1 MNIVIIGDGKVGH
14 KIVRQLSE
22 ESDNVVLIDQS
33 EQKLK
38 NSINELDISCI
49 VGNGAS
55 AEIQKQAGVPEA
67 DLVIACASTDELN
80 MFCCLLAKRL
90 GAKQTIARVRNPL
103 YFQQI
108 HLLREDL
115 KLSLAVNPDQVLAE
129 EISRVLIFP
138 SAAKIETFVK
148 GRVELVEVS
157 LGPDSRMAD
166 LSLVELYRKYQ
177 IKMLICAV
185 QREQQVFIPD
195 GNFVLKAGDKIHVAA
210 SHKEIERF
218 FKTLGTRKSRVK
230 TVMVCGG
237 GRTAYYLATRLTPLG
252 MQVKIIEQNQTRCEE
267 LCELL
272 PKATIIHGNASDHS
286 LLEEEGLDNADA
298 FVALTGIDEENIIM
312 SMYARTR
319 QVSKVITKINEEGL
333 QEMVKEMGME
343 SVVSAKNVTANMVLS
358 YVRAMKNS
366 MGSANVETM
375 YRLID
380 DKVEALEFLIRE
392 KTSYTGIPLRDLPI
406 RENHLVACIVRG
418 RQIIIPG
425 GNDTLEVGDSVIV
438 ICKGRMMEDLKDIL
452 A

>member
-90 GAKQTIARVRNPL
+90 GAKHTIARVRNPL

-195 GNFVLKAGDKIHVAA
+195 GNFVLKAGDKIHVSA

-218 FKTLGTRKSRVK
+218 FKTLGTRKNRVK

-286 LLEEEGLDNADA
+286 LLEED
-298 FVALTGIDEENIIM
+298 IIM

-406 RENHLVACIVRG
+406 RETV
-418 RQIIIPG
+418 
-425 GNDTLEVGDSVIV
+425 
-438 ICKGRMMEDLKDIL
+438 
-452 A
+452 